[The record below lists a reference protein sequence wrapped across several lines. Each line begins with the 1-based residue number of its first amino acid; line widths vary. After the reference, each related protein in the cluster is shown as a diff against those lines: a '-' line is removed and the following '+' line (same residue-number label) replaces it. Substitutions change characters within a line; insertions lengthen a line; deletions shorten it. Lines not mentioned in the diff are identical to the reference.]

1 MANEDEARAHSH
13 FNIMVCGASGIGKS
27 SFIELF
33 VGKFH
38 FDSEVS
44 RTDSL
49 KQSTIVED
57 MHEHVI
63 KEHTATFQINEK
75 EVESMDGKFKLRV
88 IDSAG

>member
-1 MANEDEARAHSH
+1 MAKEDEAKVHSH

-44 RTDSL
+44 LS
-49 KQSTIVED
+49 
-57 MHEHVI
+57 
-63 KEHTATFQINEK
+63 
-75 EVESMDGKFKLRV
+75 ESPK
-88 IDSAG
+88 